1 MRKIALVIQGGTL
14 RTIFTA
20 GVLDGFMSLRF
31 FPFQYMVGVSGG
43 AMCLAY
49 YVSRQRKCAYD
60 IFQHIYAFHKI
71 NFQETVS
78 RNCALLGHL

>member
-60 IFQHIYAFHKI
+60 IFQHILMMKNSSIGKI
-71 NFQETVS
+71 CSLSKE
-78 RNCALLGHL
+78 